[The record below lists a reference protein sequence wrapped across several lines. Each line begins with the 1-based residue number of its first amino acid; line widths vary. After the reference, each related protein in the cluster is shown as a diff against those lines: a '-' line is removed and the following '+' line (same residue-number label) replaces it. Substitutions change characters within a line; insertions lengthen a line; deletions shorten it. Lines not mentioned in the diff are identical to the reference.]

1 MPHIIKKTIL
11 VFLSYN
17 SYTVGIKQSL
27 QNQKL
32 TFNNVK
38 KIIFT
43 LLAYSCHCTAQNVD
57 EQNYPNKLTGD
68 IGVAAY
74 ITKSNVKT
82 NSTSTSVLPYAFAEY
97 NRLAMRIDTLGIKT
111 AKMGYGYLELSGRIS
126 LDSYK
131 IQSQINHQNISK
143 STPAP
148 LGLGTFQ
155 ETSIGAFFINY
166 LHDFNQSKG
175 SLQEII
181 YFGEVKLANQVTVYP
196 QIGLERMSKNY
207 SNYYL
212 GVNQTESNIAGYNVY
227 LPNTLINSITGLAI
241 EISLFDHV
249 YLTGYAKRKWLGDKT
264 SASPILNR
272 SHQDTFYMGTTY
284 RFD

>member
-1 MPHIIKKTIL
+1 MLKK
-11 VFLSYN
+11 FL
-17 SYTVGIKQSL
+17 
-27 QNQKL
+27 
-32 TFNNVK
+32 
-38 KIIFT
+38 FT

-57 EQNYPNKLTGD
+57 EQNYSNKLTGD

-111 AKMGYGYLELSGRIS
+111 VKMGYGYLELSGRIS

-155 ETSIGAFFINY
+155 ETPIGAFFINY

-181 YFGEVKLANQVTVYP
+181 YFGEVKLGNQVTVYP

-212 GVNQTESNIAGYNVY
+212 GVNQTESNITGYNVY
-227 LPNTLINSITGLAI
+227 SPNTLVNSITGLAI
-241 EISLFDHV
+241 EIPLFDHV
-249 YLTGYAKRKWLGDKT
+249 YLTGYAKRKWLGDKAG
-264 SASPILNR
+264 ASPIMNR
-272 SHQDTFYMGTTY
+272 SYQDTFYIGTTY